1 MRRIATT
8 AVAALLL
15 SVVAVPVAS
24 PAPNPSGKGQPSVE
38 CGENGL
44 TAEPAGFGTPGFENA
59 ETHYAGEGKSTE
71 HANSEHAQ
79 AESQYDVAC
88 FQQTAAGH

>member
-8 AVAALLL
+8 ALAALLL
-15 SVVAVPVAS
+15 SAVAVPAAS
-24 PAPNPSGKGQPSVE
+24 PARNPSGTGQPSVE

-44 TAEPAGFGTPGFENA
+44 NAEPAGFGKPGFEIA
-59 ETHYAGEGKSTE
+59 EAHYAGEGAPSLN
-71 HANSEHAQ
+71 ANSEN